1 MDLVARKTKGTHRFV
16 WTIVILAVLS
26 LVAATSASA
35 QCSSDPTKH
44 FRGGLWKHW
53 ILQLAPGPTAQAA
66 VQRIIAEVNQ
76 ARTQAQLPLLVFDPQ
91 EPIQVAVFE
100 ENNPRGPDG
109 KNLVNRLPNQEVLL
123 STFAEL
129 EGALDGEVALILTD
143 PLRSNAELTAKGVPG
158 VAAVFERTMKFALEG
173 SDSEVSTKW
182 VASNEVD
189 EIKFSAEYS
198 SAAITAR
205 ARFPGTSTYLNCN
218 LGHLLDLMFRSLPTQ
233 TFKFLDRFQAN
244 VLSDLTR
251 EDVKVSLEVKHHD
264 PDIDAIF
271 NDQENRLLRL
281 FEFDRVVRFERQ

>member
-1 MDLVARKTKGTHRFV
+1 MRR
-16 WTIVILAVLS
+16 INVLTS
-26 LVAATSASA
+26 IVAAALIVASVASNASA
-35 QCSSDPTKH
+35 QCSDPSKH
-44 FRGGLWKHW
+44 FRAGLWKHW
-53 ILQLAPGPTAQAA
+53 ILQILPGPAAQAA

-76 ARTQAQLPLLVFDPQ
+76 ARAAAALPLLVFDPQ
-91 EPIQVAVFE
+91 EPIQIAVFE

-109 KNLVNRLPNQEVLL
+109 RNLANRLPNQEVLL

-129 EGALDGEVALILTD
+129 EGALDGEVALLLTD
-143 PLRSNAELTAKGVPG
+143 PLRSNADLTVKGVPG

-173 SDSEVSTKW
+173 SDSQVSTKW

-251 EDVKVSLEVKHHD
+251 EDVEVKLKVQHHD
-264 PDIDAIF
+264 PDIDAMF
-271 NDQENRLLRL
+271 NDPENRLFAL
-281 FEFDRVVRFERQ
+281 FEFDRVVRFERP